1 MSLSSASWIVLSV
14 CIAFYLA
21 AFSLYHF
28 MIIRANKGLPVDQR
42 IPHSLS
48 FGEKKRIAEEYKA
61 FYPRSFLY
69 ELTLGCAI
77 TLLSLALVFAV
88 LRTWIAVGVL

>member
-1 MSLSSASWIVLSV
+1 
-14 CIAFYLA
+14 
-21 AFSLYHF
+21 
-28 MIIRANKGLPVDQR
+28 MIIRVNKGLPVDQR
-42 IPHSLS
+42 IPRSLS

-61 FYPRSFLY
+61 FYSRSFLY

-88 LRTWIAVGVL
+88 LRTWIAVGGL